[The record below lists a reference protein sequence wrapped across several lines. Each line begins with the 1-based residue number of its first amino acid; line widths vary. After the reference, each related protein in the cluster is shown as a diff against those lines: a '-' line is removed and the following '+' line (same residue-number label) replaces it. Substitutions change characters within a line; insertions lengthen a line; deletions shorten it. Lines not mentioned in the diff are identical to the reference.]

1 MALDMSF
8 LICGVALTHI
18 SQRLFLRINAGMQKQ
33 RKEGEKADGIN
44 GKELLAI
51 VSNSY

>member
-1 MALDMSF
+1 MALNY
-8 LICGVALTHI
+8 I
-18 SQRLFLRINAGMQKQ
+18 SQCLFLRINARMEKQ

-51 VSNSY
+51 VSNSH